1 MAEHNEN
8 RKTVSKKSPI
18 SKALVPIKKPAALS
32 NKETQQLLTN
42 IKETVLSLHLEIGEL
57 GVCLLL
63 AVIQAGKYL
72 RAAKN
77 LLQHGQ
83 FEPFWKEHLSHRFE
97 LRTAQRYMELSLYTE
112 NNMPAIR
119 AKLQEMQPTLDVQN
133 MNDECILR
141 SLPLSVVTKML
152 SEEKTTSKK
161 IETSVVTLAKAT
173 LSTAFTE
180 AVNYLVGDVGSFL
193 STAAIDITALRV
205 MKSFQQLDPLQAKV
219 EGDGPVLALADTSRR
234 NKHWLSEVVGLFQN
248 QSVAQVIVVL
258 PLKCLDLYPELFG
271 FPEVILTAQQVFSE
285 STLGKSYDTTF
296 VAVLLSAKSDVQ
308 QFASAFSSL
317 GSVKSPV
324 IVR

>member
-1 MAEHNEN
+1 
-8 RKTVSKKSPI
+8 
-18 SKALVPIKKPAALS
+18 
-32 NKETQQLLTN
+32 
-42 IKETVLSLHLEIGEL
+42 
-57 GVCLLL
+57 
-63 AVIQAGKYL
+63 
-72 RAAKN
+72 
-77 LLQHGQ
+77 
-83 FEPFWKEHLSHRFE
+83 
-97 LRTAQRYMELSLYTE
+97 
-112 NNMPAIR
+112 
-119 AKLQEMQPTLDVQN
+119 
-133 MNDECILR
+133 
-141 SLPLSVVTKML
+141 ML

-180 AVNYLVGDVGSFL
+180 SVNYLVGDVGSFL